1 MSRIT
6 LEPATKEV
14 KNGQGER
21 AFDQGVIRVKMYSD
35 DGQCADGMSLEVFED
50 VIESEGNWVMVNSA
64 FSVNGKGVPGR
75 EAKYSDGQ
83 IEVKMMGK
91 GRVEELQSK
100 SAATYYIKDDILKSF
115 ALVAKQTRIN
125 LREYN
130 QRKQG
135 LTAA

>member
-14 KNGQGER
+14 KNKEGER
-21 AFDQGVIRVKMYSD
+21 AFDQGVIRIRLYSD
-35 DGQCADGMSLEVFED
+35 DGQSADGMSLEVFED

-75 EAKYSDGQ
+75 EAKYTEGQ
-83 IEVKMMGK
+83 VEVKMLGK
-91 GRVEELQSK
+91 NGRIEELSNK
-100 SAATYYIKDDILKSF
+100 SAVTYYIKDEILKSF

-130 QRKQG
+130 QRKS
-135 LTAA
+135 AA

>member
-14 KNGQGER
+14 KNKEGER
-21 AFDQGVIRVKMYSD
+21 AFDRGVIRIRLYSD
-35 DGQCADGMSLEVFED
+35 DGQSADGMSLEVFED

-75 EAKYSDGQ
+75 EAKYTEGQ
-83 IEVKMMGK
+83 VEVKMLGK
-91 GRVEELQSK
+91 NGRIEELSNK
-100 SAATYYIKDDILKSF
+100 SAVTYYIKDEILKSF

-130 QRKQG
+130 QRKS
-135 LTAA
+135 AA